1 MISYATAPV
10 RDEYRPI
17 LQNDLSAVLSWFPK
31 VAEDLPG
38 IRWTWDG
45 RFACVVGVT
54 TVEDLADTDGYLS
67 RQLAFRF
74 DSQSRHVSARQLAY
88 IARFGGVRSGQRGY
102 TDPEGAGP
110 QRFALIW
117 PWTDGVHVSIR
128 LAVA

>member
-1 MISYATAPV
+1 MTAHEETPDRHELRPV
-10 RDEYRPI
+10 V
-17 LQNDLSAVLSWFPK
+17 QNDLEAVLCWFPDITQQL
-31 VAEDLPG
+31 EG

-54 TVEDLADTDGYLS
+54 TVQELVEVDGYLS
-67 RQLAFRF
+67 RQLSFRF
-74 DSQSRHVSARQLAY
+74 DSQSRHVNPMQLAY
-88 IARFGGVRSGQRGY
+88 IVRFGGVRSGQRGY
-102 TDPEGAGP
+102 TDPEAAGP